1 MIDAFIYLDRSQERW
16 TKIHAQHK
24 EEARQRALSL
34 LADGIRTETGCIVT
48 NTATIRKVR
57 FKGEQYAAYRFVYCV
72 LNDVTPSFEEVI
84 RHRCHNRRCINP
96 DHLDLG
102 SREDNRRDDWD
113 YAANGVDF
121 DLLNCPHAPVEA

>member
-1 MIDAFIYLDRSQERW
+1 LEDFIYLDTSLERW
-16 TKIHAQHK
+16 TDIHANHK

-34 LADGIRTETGCIVT
+34 IADGFATVTGCIETPTQAV
-48 NTATIRKVR
+48 RKVR
-57 FKGEQYAAYRFVYCV
+57 FKGAQYQAYRFIYCT

-96 DHLDLG
+96 AHLDIG
-102 SREDNRRDDWD
+102 SRADNKRDDWD

-121 DLLNCPHAPVEA
+121 DYL